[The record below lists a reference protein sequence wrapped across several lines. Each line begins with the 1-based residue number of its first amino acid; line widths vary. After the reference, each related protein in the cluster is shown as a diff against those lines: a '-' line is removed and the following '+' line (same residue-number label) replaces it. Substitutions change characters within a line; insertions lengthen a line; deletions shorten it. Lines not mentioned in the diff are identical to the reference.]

1 MKYVISIVLSYLIGG
16 FSPSTLLGRKK
27 GINIRD
33 AGSRNAGASNT
44 FLLIGPK
51 FGIFV
56 ALADILKGAI
66 CVFLA
71 EIYAPELIHIGVLA
85 GTAAVIGHVF
95 PLHIKF
101 KGGKGVATY
110 LGMML
115 AIDWPVFLIFGITL
129 VILSFLSNY
138 IITGI
143 FVSVIAYPIFISAY
157 YGDAISAFIVSIAS
171 TIVLFKHRS
180 NIQRFLHGEE
190 YRIRQGLMKLIR
202 SKDKTTTGD
211 KQ

>member
-33 AGSRNAGASNT
+33 AGSKNAGASNT

-95 PLHIKF
+95 PLHI
-101 KGGKGVATY
+101 
-110 LGMML
+110 
-115 AIDWPVFLIFGITL
+115 
-129 VILSFLSNY
+129 N
-138 IITGI
+138 
-143 FVSVIAYPIFISAY
+143 
-157 YGDAISAFIVSIAS
+157 
-171 TIVLFKHRS
+171 
-180 NIQRFLHGEE
+180 
-190 YRIRQGLMKLIR
+190 
-202 SKDKTTTGD
+202 SKAEKELRHI
-211 KQ
+211 